1 MRQEMLTEWIAQTYN
16 TDPEFPWESSPE
28 SMVFRHRENGKWF
41 ALAMAVPR
49 EKLGLPGGG
58 RAWVLNVKV
67 DPLEAGSLRG
77 EPGVLPAY
85 HMNKEHWATLALEQ
99 VDGDR
104 LKLLLDGSFQLT
116 GPKGKKGKNPPGL
129 TSMKNIG
136 KELARKLAS
145 VGAGTPQALREMGAK
160 EAFAR
165 MRAAYPKVCL
175 VHLYALEGAVEGVEY
190 NALPQEVKADLKA
203 FNDSFKEGRRS

>member
-1 MRQEMLTEWIAQTYN
+1 
-16 TDPEFPWESSPE
+16 
-28 SMVFRHRENGKWF
+28 
-41 ALAMAVPR
+41 
-49 EKLGLPGGG
+49 
-58 RAWVLNVKV
+58 
-67 DPLEAGSLRG
+67 
-77 EPGVLPAY
+77 
-85 HMNKEHWATLALEQ
+85 
-99 VDGDR
+99 
-104 LKLLLDGSFQLT
+104 
-116 GPKGKKGKNPPGL
+116 
-129 TSMKNIG
+129 MKNIG

-203 FNDSFKEGRRS
+203 FNDSFKEGRRA

>member
-1 MRQEMLTEWIAQTYN
+1 MREKIFAYIEKKYKAT
-16 TDPEFPWESSPE
+16 PEYPWGEDDGA
-28 SMVFRHRENGKWF
+28 VLRHGDNRKWF
-41 ALAMAVPR
+41 ALVMNIGRV
-49 EKLGLPGGG
+49 KLGLAGED
-58 RAWVLNVKV
+58 RV
-67 DPLEAGSLRG
+67 DVINLKIDDMVFKDAMMQDRG
-77 EPGVLPAY
+77 IFPAY
-85 HMNKEHWATLALEQ
+85 HMNKEHWATLVLEQ